1 MNFPRRWH
9 GLVQALAFFTLC
21 TGLARAGDIET
32 VLGLQSDKVQRGFS
46 QSGGDAVASADA
58 RWRGDA
64 GWLLNGGL
72 STLGRERQRGRAELL
87 LGGGWASSGDGDWT
101 WQATGSAYRTLGGGE
116 AARAPYEELAL
127 SLDWTG
133 RAQLLLAAA
142 PSYPGPLPGGARGR
156 GLSAQAEFG
165 WHQRLV
171 PGWSL
176 DLGYGYVRYTRILIP
191 DHNYGSAGLAWT
203 QGRLTLAATRVF
215 SNTPGQ
221 KVGPKALLA
230 LAWQL

>member
-1 MNFPRRWH
+1 MNFPRRWRR
-9 GLVQALAFFTLC
+9 VAWALAFFTLSA
-21 TGLARAGDIET
+21 GGARADGLET

-46 QSGGDAVASADA
+46 QSGGDPVASADT
-58 RWRGDA
+58 RWRGDT

-72 STLGRERQRGRAELL
+72 STLGRDRQRGRAELL
-87 LGGGWASSGDGDWT
+87 LGGGWSSAGEGDWA
-101 WQATGSAYRTLGGGE
+101 WQATGTAYRTLGSGGS
-116 AARAPYEELAL
+116 ARAPYEELAL
-127 SLDWTG
+127 ALDWAG
-133 RAQLLLAAA
+133 RGQLLLAAA

-156 GLSAQAEFG
+156 GLAALVELG

-191 DHNYGSAGLAWT
+191 DHNYGSVGLAWSR
-203 QGRLTLAATRVF
+203 GGLTLAATRVF

-221 KVGPKALLA
+221 KVGPKPLLA